1 MRTPLRRM
9 IRMPKT
15 LRINKYLR
23 DCRLGSRRKCEA
35 LIEQGRVTVN
45 GKVVMDLGTMVDPA
59 ADEVCVEGQS
69 VSPVRES
76 TYIAAYKPRGV
87 IVTASDPHGRKTV
100 FEGVAGLPDGLFSVG
115 RLDMDS
121 EGLLLLTN
129 DGKLGF
135 RLSHPRYEIERVYR
149 VWVRGGDAGECARD
163 LRKGVMLEE
172 GEMRPRRV
180 RVVGRRVDSAVLEI
194 TLAEGKKRE
203 IRRMVSACGFE
214 VDRLKRIR
222 FGPVGLGDLKPGRW
236 RRMTRDE
243 VRGLRR
249 SVEQAYLSKRKN

>member
-1 MRTPLRRM
+1 
-9 IRMPKT
+9 MPKT

-23 DCRLGSRRKCEA
+23 DCRMGSRRRCEA
-35 LIEQGRVTVN
+35 LIERGKVTINGRVVR
-45 GKVVMDLGTMVDPA
+45 DLGTMVDPDL
-59 ADEVCVEGQS
+59 DEVRVDGEIATPFEERIY
-69 VSPVRES
+69 V
-76 TYIAAYKPRGV
+76 AAYKPRGV
-87 IVTASDPHGRKTV
+87 IVTASDPHGRRTV
-100 FEGVAGLPDGLFSVG
+100 FEGLPGLPTGLFSVG

-149 VWVRGGDAGECARD
+149 VGVRGGPGADCAKS
-163 LRKGVMLEE
+163 LRKGVVLEE
-172 GEMRPRRV
+172 GEVRPRRV
-180 RVVGRRVDSAVLEI
+180 RVVGKTVDTAILEI

-203 IRRMVSACGFE
+203 IRRMVAACGFE
-214 VDRLKRIR
+214 VERLKRTR
-222 FGPVGLGDLKPGRW
+222 FGPVGLGDLEPGRW
-236 RRMTRDE
+236 RHLTRDE

>member
-1 MRTPLRRM
+1 
-9 IRMPKT
+9 MPKT
-15 LRINKYLR
+15 IRINKYLR
-23 DCRLGSRRKCEA
+23 DCRMGSRRKCET
-35 LIEQGRVTVN
+35 LIEQGKVTVN
-45 GKVVMDLGTMVDPA
+45 GGVVRDLSTVVDPA
-59 ADEVCVEGQS
+59 IDEVRVDGEIVNAVE
-69 VSPVRES
+69 E
-76 TYIAAYKPRGV
+76 TIYIAAYKPRGA

-100 FEGVAGLPDGLFSVG
+100 FQDVAGLPPGLFSVG

-149 VWVRGGDAGECARD
+149 VWVRGGAGADCARD
-163 LRKGVMLEE
+163 LRRGVRLEE
-172 GEMRPRRV
+172 GEVRPKRV
-180 RVVGRRVDSAVLEI
+180 RVAGKRADSAVLEI
-194 TLAEGKKRE
+194 TLVEGKKRE
-203 IRRMVSACGFE
+203 IRRMVAACGFE

-222 FGPVGLGDLKPGRW
+222 FGPVGLGDLRPGRW

-249 SVEQAYLSKRKN
+249 SVEQAYLAKRKR